1 MISKIILFLLGGL
14 ATFGFAPYYFVAVI
28 ILSWFGLFLTLKK
41 SAGNFWNGY
50 VFGAGYFVFGLSW
63 IANALTIDTY
73 TAEHFSWLV
82 PFVYLGS
89 GLVMGLF
96 FAIPTWLAGRHKKEH
111 FRLWSFPFYFIIFEW
126 MRGWILTGLPW
137 NRLGAIWVD
146 TPIILQSVNFFG
158 ILGLSF
164 FTLIFILI
172 LFQIIYAKKR
182 FFMIFPPLIA
192 FCGIVFYG
200 NYKLKTKTKMS
211 NVSIKLIQSGVSQ
224 KTKWSRSELE
234 KNFQLHL
241 DLSRT
246 GEKTDIIIWSESA
259 VAFDLAHNDFY
270 RKQVENIL
278 ENNQKLIT
286 GFIFRG
292 KKTYNSAGVF
302 SKKGLENIYHKHH
315 LVPFGEYIPFANFL
329 PLETIARGVG
339 GLSAGEGAKTL
350 SLENLPS
357 VAPVICY
364 ESIFSGEIIDKKNPP
379 KWILIITNDAWYGL
393 SRGPYQHLA
402 EAQIRAVE
410 ENLPVVRVAYNG
422 ISAVINSNGKILV
435 SAPLQ
440 TRAVIDSFLPK

>member
-1 MISKIILFLLGGL
+1 MISKFILFLLGGL
-14 ATFGFAPYYFVAVI
+14 ATLGFAPHYFVAVS
-28 ILSWFGLFLTLKK
+28 ILSWFGLFLSLKK
-41 SAGNFWNGY
+41 STKNFWNGY

-63 IANALTIDTY
+63 ITNALTIDAY
-73 TAEHFSWLV
+73 TAEHFSWLI

-89 GLVMGLF
+89 GLIMGLF
-96 FAIPTWLAGRHKKEH
+96 FAVPTWLAGRHKKPL
-111 FRLWSFPFYFIIFEW
+111 FRLWSFPFYFITFEW

-172 LFQIIYAKKR
+172 LFQIIYTKKR
-182 FFMIFPPLIA
+182 FSLLFPAGIA
-192 FCGIVFYG
+192 ILGIIFYG

-211 NVSIKLIQSGVSQ
+211 NVSIKLIQSGLSQ

-246 GEKTDIIIWSESA
+246 GKKTDIIIWSESA
-259 VAFDLAHNDFY
+259 VAFDLAHNTFY

-292 KKTYNSAGVF
+292 EKTHNSVGVF
-302 SKKGLENIYHKHH
+302 SKKGLENVYHKHH

-350 SLENLPS
+350 LLENLPS

-422 ISAVINSNGKILV
+422 ISSVIDSKGKILI